1 MWNTDFL
8 RKRAIFLFQVIG
20 KPSIEKLLLCQQKCT
35 LDCEILGPLKPQ
47 TKKTYLHVRNLSPFR
62 PITFLRCCCGRM
74 TSSGRNNRVPK
85 IVNWLWTVGWF
96 SCRVHYRMLHSPL
109 HLNFSLP
116 LLGDI
121 YQGIGKSVFLSIL
134 DSVVVVVLVNVSSL
148 GERLSSAAFPRTMPE
163 TILRVLVSFPL
174 GWERLVTYGLPL
186 AEVGVEAQCIDPT

>member
-1 MWNTDFL
+1 
-8 RKRAIFLFQVIG
+8 
-20 KPSIEKLLLCQQKCT
+20 
-35 LDCEILGPLKPQ
+35 
-47 TKKTYLHVRNLSPFR
+47 
-62 PITFLRCCCGRM
+62 
-74 TSSGRNNRVPK
+74 
-85 IVNWLWTVGWF
+85 
-96 SCRVHYRMLHSPL
+96 MLHSPL

-134 DSVVVVVLVNVSSL
+134 DSVVRVVLVNVSSL